1 MLEYEDYE
9 LLMDGLDALGAK
21 AGSSRLMNGLIGTML
36 AKDEEER
43 QEMKAQFEASQE
55 QQREERLL
63 KECIII
69 IKAKL
74 LQMRDRAEVRLLG
87 QVDSAS

>member
-9 LLMDGLDALGAK
+9 LLMDGLDALEAK
-21 AGSSRLMNGLIGTML
+21 AGSNRLMTGLIGTML
-36 AKDEEER
+36 AKDEEQRE
-43 QEMKAQFEASQE
+43 EMKTKFEASQE

-63 KECIII
+63 KERVIM

-74 LQMRDRAEVRLLG
+74 LHLRDRAEVKMLE
-87 QVDSAS
+87 